1 MAYLINCPYCGP
13 RTTDEF
19 YIKGDASKQ
28 RPDTIGDGTLDTWHD
43 YVHIRENVR
52 GRMAEHWHHTG
63 GCRQWLVVE
72 RDTVSHEIYAVTP
85 ASTWATSR
93 KGSSTAARKK
103 PARKTAARKATGRKT
118 GGRAKT

>member
-1 MAYLINCPYCGP
+1 MASLINCPYCGQ

-19 YIKGDASKQ
+19 YIRGDASKL
-28 RPDTIGDGTLDTWHD
+28 RPEEIGPGTMDRWHD

-72 RDTVSHEIYAVTP
+72 RDTVTHEVFKVSPARTWKP
-85 ASTWATSR
+85 ASA
-93 KGSSTAARKK
+93 
-103 PARKTAARKATGRKT
+103 PAKLQVKTKR
-118 GGRAKT
+118 RAVK

>member
-1 MAYLINCPYCGP
+1 MAYLINCPHCGQ

-19 YIKGDASKQ
+19 YIRGDASKQ
-28 RPDTIGDGTLDTWHD
+28 RPDTIGDGTIDQWHD
-43 YVHIRENVR
+43 YVHIRDNVR

-85 ASTWATSR
+85 ASSWKAGAPA
-93 KGSSTAARKK
+93 KAARKT
-103 PARKTAARKATGRKT
+103 PARKATSRKT